1 MAREK
6 LPLSLIMCDVD
17 FFKLYND
24 QYGHLQGDACLSSVA
39 HAIDYCIRRPADLAA
54 RYGGEEFV
62 VLLPNTQAEG
72 AVFVA
77 ESIRRKVQE
86 LVIDHAASPV
96 CKYVTLSLGVASTVP
111 GYHENPQTFKLLI
124 ARFTKPSE
132 PGAIESIKT
141 LTVRIRNCP
150 SQRGHRRGA
159 RMR

>member
-39 HAIDYCIRRPADLAA
+39 HPIDYCIRRPADLAA

-111 GYHENPQTFKLLI
+111 GDRENPQTF
-124 ARFTKPSE
+124 
-132 PGAIESIKT
+132 IEASDRALYEAK
-141 LTVRIRNCP
+141 RAGRNRVYQNIDCP
-150 SQRGHRRGA
+150 DQELPLPKRA
-159 RMR
+159 